1 MVRRIDRDAN
11 PRHIRY
17 SNARPAWMSRPH
29 PALIASSL
37 VALGAAL
44 ILVVSPLAASLGFV
58 PMPGTLAITIVVI
71 VATYLVCA
79 EIAKRAADRPGGKP

>member
-1 MVRRIDRDAN
+1 
-11 PRHIRY
+11 
-17 SNARPAWMSRPH
+17 MSRPH

-44 ILVVSPLAASLGFV
+44 ILVVLPLAASLGFV

-79 EIAKRAADRPGGKP
+79 EIAKHAADRPGGKP

>member
-1 MVRRIDRDAN
+1 
-11 PRHIRY
+11 
-17 SNARPAWMSRPH
+17 MSRPH

-71 VATYLVCA
+71 VATYLVSA
-79 EIAKRAADRPGGKP
+79 EIAKHAADRPGGKP